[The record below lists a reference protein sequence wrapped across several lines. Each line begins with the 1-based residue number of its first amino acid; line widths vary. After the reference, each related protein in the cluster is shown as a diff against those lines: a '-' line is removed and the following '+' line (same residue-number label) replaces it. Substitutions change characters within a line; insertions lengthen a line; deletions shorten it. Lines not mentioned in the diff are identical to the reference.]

1 MKLNKI
7 HHVAVICSDYAKS
20 KHFYTDVLG
29 MKIMSENYRK
39 ERDSWKADCWLDDNY
54 TIELFSFPNP
64 PARPSYPEAAG
75 LRHLAFEVDNL
86 LETIDELDSKGIVH
100 DPIRTDE
107 YTGKRFVFFNDPDG
121 LPIELY
127 EKYRF
132 RLIVFEK
139 MQQINIQYYN
149 SPCGELILASV
160 GDDLCLCDWNKMPC
174 AEHNKNRLTRYMNA
188 DFKIET
194 SLVLEQTKLQ
204 LDEYFLGTRRSFEI
218 PLYPVGTDFQ
228 KKVWSAL
235 LEIPYGET
243 RSYKDIAQNI
253 GNPKGSRAV
262 AGAIGVNGISI
273 LIPCHR
279 VIGSNRSL
287 TGFAGGLEAKR
298 ILLELE
304 TE

>member
-1 MKLNKI
+1 
-7 HHVAVICSDYAKS
+7 
-20 KHFYTDVLG
+20 
-29 MKIMSENYRK
+29 
-39 ERDSWKADCWLDDNY
+39 
-54 TIELFSFPNP
+54 
-64 PARPSYPEAAG
+64 
-75 LRHLAFEVDNL
+75 
-86 LETIDELDSKGIVH
+86 
-100 DPIRTDE
+100 
-107 YTGKRFVFFNDPDG
+107 
-121 LPIELY
+121 
-127 EKYRF
+127 
-132 RLIVFEK
+132 

-204 LDEYFLGTRRSFEI
+204 LDEYFWGTRRSFEI